1 MRQNSAVHER
11 VLAERRAAA
20 GVCADYRALSEAE
33 RVALLTAELASDR
46 PLAAPWHAWSEET
59 AGELAIVHAA
69 ADIRRRL
76 GPDTICQWII
86 SMAQDLSDLLE
97 VHVLARE
104 AGLWRSGAEAGTAN
118 LMVVPLFETIDDLG
132 RAPDIMT
139 RDRKSTRLNSRH

>member
-11 VLAERRAAA
+11 VLAELLADA

-46 PLAAPWHAWSEET
+46 PLAAPWHAWSEAT

-76 GPDTICQWII
+76 GP
-86 SMAQDLSDLLE
+86 E
-97 VHVLARE
+97 E
-104 AGLWRSGAEAGTAN
+104 
-118 LMVVPLFETIDDLG
+118 
-132 RAPDIMT
+132 
-139 RDRKSTRLNSRH
+139 RKSTRLNSSHYCASRMPSSA

>member
-11 VLAERRAAA
+11 VLAELLAAA

-76 GPDTICQWII
+76 GPEIGRAHVLTPVPNAHLVCR
-86 SMAQDLSDLLE
+86 LLLE
-97 VHVLARE
+97 
-104 AGLWRSGAEAGTAN
+104 
-118 LMVVPLFETIDDLG
+118 
-132 RAPDIMT
+132 
-139 RDRKSTRLNSRH
+139 KK